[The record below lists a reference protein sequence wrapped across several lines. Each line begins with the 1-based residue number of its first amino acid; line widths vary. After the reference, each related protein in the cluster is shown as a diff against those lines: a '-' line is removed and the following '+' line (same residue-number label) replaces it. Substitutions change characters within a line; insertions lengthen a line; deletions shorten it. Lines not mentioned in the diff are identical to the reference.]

1 MLFDTAIIVGTGL
14 IGTSLALAF
23 KETKEISNIIGYD
36 TDNNSLKAA
45 LKLGAIDEPAKISDI
60 STVDLIIFA
69 TPVESINIIL
79 RDTIDLIKEDTVV
92 TDVGST
98 KLKIMRLFDSFKN
111 KKINFIG
118 GHPLAGSERSG
129 PLNAKLDLFKDKL
142 YILVKSVNCDQ
153 IYFNKFERLISKI
166 GAVPIKLDAETHD
179 EILSVTSHLPQ
190 VISYYLVKTLMDLKE
205 ENENYLKLVG
215 TGFKDTTRLSK
226 SDPQMWIDI
235 FKQNKNNILTAIENF
250 EKELNA
256 FKKNLI
262 EDKYSEIKD
271 DLIKISNFEF

>member
-1 MLFDTAIIVGTGL
+1 MLFDTAIIIGTGL

-23 KETKEISNIIGYD
+23 KETKEVRNIIGYD
-36 TDNNSLKAA
+36 IDNNSLKEA

-60 STVDLIIFA
+60 SKADLIIFA
-69 TPVESINIIL
+69 TPVESIKRIL
-79 RDTIDLIKEDTVV
+79 RDTINLIKENTVV

-98 KLKIMRLFDSFKN
+98 KYEIMQLFDSFKN
-111 KKINFIG
+111 KRINFIG

-129 PLNAKLDLFKDKL
+129 PSNAKADLFKNKKYVL
-142 YILVKSVNCDQ
+142 IKSANCDQ
-153 IYFNKFERLISKI
+153 IYFNRFERLISKI
-166 GAVPIKLDAETHD
+166 GAIPIIIDAETHD
-179 EILSVTSHLPQ
+179 EILSTTSHLPQ
-190 VISYYLVKTLMDLKE
+190 VVSYYLVKTLIDLKE
-205 ENENYLKLVG
+205 DNENYLKLVG

-235 FKQNKNNILTAIENF
+235 FKQNKENILDAIENF

-262 EDKYSEIKD
+262 EDKYNEIKD
-271 DLIKISNFEF
+271 DLSKISKFEL

>member
-1 MLFDTAIIVGTGL
+1 MLFDTAIIIGTGL

-36 TDNNSLKAA
+36 IDNDNLKVA
-45 LKLGAIDEPAKISDI
+45 LNLGVIDEPAKISDI
-60 STVDLIIFA
+60 SKADLIIFA

-129 PLNAKLDLFKDKL
+129 PLNAKSDLFKGKK
-142 YILVKSVNCDQ
+142 YILIKSANCDQ
-153 IYFNKFERLISKI
+153 MYFNKFERLITKI
-166 GAVPIKLDAETHD
+166 EAIPIIIDAKTHD

-205 ENENYLKLVG
+205 DNENYLKLVG

-226 SDPQMWIDI
+226 SDPLMWIDI

-250 EKELNA
+250 EKELKV

-262 EDKYSEIKD
+262 EDKYNEIKD
-271 DLIKISNFEF
+271 DLIKISNFGF

>member
-1 MLFDTAIIVGTGL
+1 MLFDTAMIIGTGL

-36 TDNNSLKAA
+36 IDNNNLKVA
-45 LKLGAIDEPAKISDI
+45 LNLGVIDEPAKISDI
-60 STVDLIIFA
+60 SKADLIIFA

-129 PLNAKLDLFKDKL
+129 PLNAKSDLFKDKL

-166 GAVPIKLDAETHD
+166 GVIPIKLDAETHD

-205 ENENYLKLVG
+205 DNENYLKLVG

-235 FKQNKNNILTAIENF
+235 FKQNKENILTAIENF
-250 EKELNA
+250 EKELNT

-271 DLIKISNFEF
+271 DLIKISTFEF